1 MRHTDNVF
9 FVLHCLI
16 LRAAAASFS
25 NKLSLGKRSAAFFL
39 PFEQKNP
46 RLRLEKHFF
55 RVILFLRKF
64 QPERRMPYET
74 SESSLGKKGN
84 PASLHH

>member
-25 NKLSLGKRSAAFFL
+25 NKLSLGKRSAAFFFL
-39 PFEQKNP
+39 PFEGENP
-46 RLRLEKHFF
+46 RSRLKNFF
-55 RVILFLRKF
+55 SALYFS
-64 QPERRMPYET
+64 QENST
-74 SESSLGKKGN
+74 GKEN
-84 PASLHH
+84 AL

>member
-25 NKLSLGKRSAAFFL
+25 NKLSLGKRSAAFFCPL
-39 PFEQKNP
+39 NRKIRVSDLKN
-46 RLRLEKHFF
+46 FF
-55 RVILFLRKF
+55 SALYFS
-64 QPERRMPYET
+64 QENST
-74 SESSLGKKGN
+74 GKEN
-84 PASLHH
+84 AL